1 MEFNT
6 KEFKKDVI
14 TKRKI
19 DNDFSMDVACK
30 QIGISK
36 ATLSRI
42 EKGKIP
48 EIDTFIKV
56 CNWLG
61 VKNPNKYFIV
71 TVTRQEGFR
80 P

>member
-1 MEFNT
+1 M

-19 DNDFSMDVACK
+19 DNDFSMDVACE

-42 EKGKIP
+42 EKGKTP

-61 VKNPNKYFIV
+61 VKNTNKYFIV